1 VIYFLENMH
10 EKPLGFDCIHEDK
23 TYFLCFW
30 KEEINL
36 IIFLIFFIFEFVWKK
51 TFTEN

>member
-1 VIYFLENMH
+1 MH
-10 EKPLGFDCIHEDK
+10 EKPLGFDCIHKDK

-36 IIFLIFFIFEFVWKK
+36 IIFFEFV
-51 TFTEN
+51 